1 MSGVQSRAPR
11 GLMSSDQRHKG
22 QSLFTACLCFYQV
35 AKASVNAGVTFISL
49 KKFHRE
55 KCSSLLFLGTCCSH
69 SQAKHSHLEAVQHNH
84 IWSVGHR
91 AVWGVRALLNGP
103 LVGVTQQSIT
113 FWCPTLYSLK
123 RKPHNAKLSQA
134 DHFWSRSYHSA
145 LLLPPPPHT
154 TSYLWGFQYV
164 IILALTAP
172 YTPPHYFL
180 ETYHAAILL
189 PYSSLHSPLLP
200 LLSSPS
206 LTSPNTVR
214 FNGMDFSGG

>member
-1 MSGVQSRAPR
+1 
-11 GLMSSDQRHKG
+11 MSSDQRLTRDTKVKFWL
-22 QSLFTACLCFYQV
+22 QLAIYFYQV
-35 AKASVNAGVTFISL
+35 AKASVNAGVTSISL

-55 KCSSLLFLGTCCSH
+55 KCSSLLFLGTCCPH
-69 SQAKHSHLEAVQHNH
+69 SRTKHSHLEAVQHNH
-84 IWSVGHR
+84 IWSVGHW

-103 LVGVTQQSIT
+103 SVGVMQQSIT
-113 FWCPTLYSLK
+113 FWCTTLYSLK

-134 DHFWSRSYHSA
+134 DHFWSLSYHSA
-145 LLLPPPPHT
+145 LLLLLIPHLICEVF
-154 TSYLWGFQYV
+154 SMLSFLPSQH
-164 IILALTAP
+164 P
-172 YTPPHYFL
+172 TPPHLFL

-206 LTSPNTVR
+206 LASPNTVR